1 MQYLGRHNKSL
12 RHSDIICL
20 VSRIRVFHFSR
31 VISTQLLAAS
41 VTNFPVF
48 NVIQRF
54 LDPIHLGITQ

>member
-1 MQYLGRHNKSL
+1 MSL
-12 RHSDIICL
+12 RRSDTIYLAPHIKA
-20 VSRIRVFHFSR
+20 IHFNR
-31 VISTQLLAAS
+31 VISTQLLVAS